1 MLTQSQR
8 SLKYDRTCYSNLT
21 RYYLSNS
28 TNSSKSQEED
38 SQDGN
43 KGDFEKVK
51 RFISENILGGNEAI
65 SMNILQNIYGIGAND
80 TRYRSKL
87 KKKIEAA
94 FPDQLYFETAKANT
108 PEIVLNANKVSAYV
122 APTKESNI
130 LTAANIIKKI
140 YCSIVVIKQKQNRH
154 GHRLLKNF

>member
-1 MLTQSQR
+1 
-8 SLKYDRTCYSNLT
+8 
-21 RYYLSNS
+21 
-28 TNSSKSQEED
+28 
-38 SQDGN
+38 
-43 KGDFEKVK
+43 
-51 RFISENILGGNEAI
+51 
-65 SMNILQNIYGIGAND
+65 MNILQNIYGIGAND

-94 FPDQLYFETAKANT
+94 FPDQLDFVTAKANT

-130 LTAANIIKKI
+130 LTAVNIIK
-140 YCSIVVIKQKQNRH
+140 NRH